1 MEIKRNTKD
10 SVFTSLFRE
19 KKYVVELYNALFPE
33 SAGTVTEDDINIITL
48 ENILMNAMYND
59 LGFMVKDKLIV
70 LAEAQSTW
78 SENIAVRMLLYVA
91 NTYNTYIEEHK
102 MNLYS
107 TKNVVLPKPE
117 LFVIYSGDREPK
129 TDVISLSDVFFDGD
143 KSVDLNIKVLTNGDN
158 NDIVYQYIRF
168 TRVFNEQV
176 KRYGYVKKSI
186 LETIRICKDED
197 ILKEFMLS
205 REKEVVD
212 MMSTLFSEET
222 LMEAFVKEMQ
232 DEGIA
237 KGRAEGR
244 AEGIAKGRENSN
256 LQAIKNLMVNLKLT
270 FDQAMNAIGL
280 APEEQEHY
288 RSLAGM

>member
-1 MEIKRNTKD
+1 MEIKRSTKD

-117 LFVIYSGDREPK
+117 LFVIYSGDK
-129 TDVISLSDVFFDGD
+129 KLNNDVISLSDIFFNGD
-143 KSVDLNIKVLTNGDN
+143 KVIDLNIKVLTNGEN

-176 KRYGYVKKSI
+176 KSCGYTKKAI
-186 LETIRICKDED
+186 LETIRICRDED
-197 ILKEFMLS
+197 ILREFMLS

-212 MMSTLFSEET
+212 MMSTLFNEET

-232 DEGIA
+232 DEG
-237 KGRAEGR
+237 RAEGR
-244 AEGIAKGRENSN
+244 AEGSESSN
-256 LQAIKNLMVNLKLT
+256 LKAIKNLMVNLKLT
-270 FDQAMNAIGL
+270 FDQATNAIGL
-280 APEEQEHY
+280 TPEEQARY
-288 RSLAGM
+288 RSLAGL

>member
-117 LFVIYSGDREPK
+117 LFVIYSGDK
-129 TDVISLSDVFFDGD
+129 KLNNDVISLSDIFFDGD
-143 KSVDLNIKVLTNGDN
+143 KVIDLNIKVLTNGEN

-168 TRVFNEQV
+168 TKVFNEQV
-176 KRYGYVKKSI
+176 KSCGYTKKAI
-186 LETIRICKDED
+186 LETIRICRDED

-232 DEGIA
+232 D
-237 KGRAEGR
+237 
-244 AEGIAKGRENSN
+244 EGIAKGRENSN

>member
-117 LFVIYSGDREPK
+117 LFVIYSGDKKAKQRC
-129 TDVISLSDVFFDGD
+129 
-143 KSVDLNIKVLTNGDN
+143 
-158 NDIVYQYIRF
+158 YI
-168 TRVFNEQV
+168 TI
-176 KRYGYVKKSI
+176 GYI
-186 LETIRICKDED
+186 FRW
-197 ILKEFMLS
+197 
-205 REKEVVD
+205 
-212 MMSTLFSEET
+212 
-222 LMEAFVKEMQ
+222 
-232 DEGIA
+232 G
-237 KGRAEGR
+237 
-244 AEGIAKGRENSN
+244 
-256 LQAIKNLMVNLKLT
+256 
-270 FDQAMNAIGL
+270 
-280 APEEQEHY
+280 
-288 RSLAGM
+288 

>member
-117 LFVIYSGDREPK
+117 LFVIYSGDK
-129 TDVISLSDVFFDGD
+129 KLNNDVISLSDIFFDGD
-143 KSVDLNIKVLTNGDN
+143 KVIDLNIKVLTNGEN

-176 KRYGYVKKSI
+176 KSCGYTKKAI
-186 LETIRICKDED
+186 LETIRICRDED

-232 DEGIA
+232 D
-237 KGRAEGR
+237 
-244 AEGIAKGRENSN
+244 EGIAKGRENSN